1 MSMHRGRMPKP
12 DHAVRY
18 HAYIQAW
25 ILVIA
30 VVVTGAMTAQSA
42 FAQQAVPLSLQEA
55 EELALYDEPGQNS
68 YLSRAAALRDE
79 AVAGSQ
85 LPDPTMRVG
94 MLNFPIE
101 SGGFRTEGMT
111 QAQLGFRQE
120 FPAGKT
126 RELTSRK
133 FKAMARAMT
142 YTADGRGRDVLTA
155 VRIAWLETHYWRKA
169 RQITMD
175 SRPFFDDL
183 VSITRSLYSVGR
195 KNQQDVLRAELEL
208 SRLDDRI
215 IDMSNQH
222 SLARAALSEWVGG
235 EALRPVIGSLPAWT
249 AVPPLES
256 LVQGIQAHP
265 VLLAADAGVGASATG
280 VDLARQKYKSG
291 WALDLGYS
299 YRDGSL
305 ANGDS
310 RSDFV
315 NVSVTFDLPFFR
327 RNRQDRSVAA
337 ALNQRR
343 AAYHSREQA
352 LRRLTA
358 RLQAEYVSW
367 NDLGRRLGL
376 YERLILNESGNN
388 ARASLAAYQSD
399 AGDFADLMRA
409 YVDDL
414 DTRLD
419 YIRLQVKRAQ
429 SFAVL
434 ANLGGIPR

>member
-1 MSMHRGRMPKP
+1 MSMHRGRMPKAN
-12 DHAVRY
+12 HAVRN
-18 HAYIQAW
+18 HAYLKAW
-25 ILVIA
+25 ILVMT
-30 VVVTGAMTAQSA
+30 VVVSGPMTAQFA
-42 FAQQAVPLSLQEA
+42 IAQQPQPLSLQEA
-55 EELALYDEPGQNS
+55 EDLALYDEPGQNL

-79 AVAGSQ
+79 AVAGGQ
-85 LPDPTMRVG
+85 LPDPTMQIG
-94 MLNFPIE
+94 MLNFPIQ

-126 RELTSRK
+126 RELTVRK
-133 FKAMARAMT
+133 FRAQAEAMT
-142 YTADGRGRDVLTA
+142 YTADSRGRDVLTA
-155 VRIAWLETHYWRKA
+155 VRIAWLETHYWRRAKH
-169 RQITMD
+169 ISTD

-195 KNQQDVLRAELEL
+195 KNQQDVLRAELER

-215 IDMSNQH
+215 IDMTKH
-222 SLARAALSEWVGG
+222 HALARAALSEWVGG
-235 EALRPVIGSLPAWT
+235 EAVRPVLGALPSWT
-249 AVPPLES
+249 AVPPLET
-256 LVQGIQAHP
+256 LLQGILLHP
-265 VLLAADAGVGASATG
+265 VLLAADASVGARSTG

-291 WALDLGYS
+291 WALKLGYG

-305 ANGDS
+305 ANGDP

-315 NVSVTFDLPFFR
+315 NVSVTFDLPFLR

-343 AAYHSREQA
+343 AASYSREEV
-352 LRRLTA
+352 LRRLSSQL
-358 RLQAEYVSW
+358 RAEHVRW
-367 NDLGRRLGL
+367 QNLGRRLDL
-376 YERLILNESGNN
+376 YDRLILNESVNN

-399 AGDFADLMRA
+399 AGDFADVMRA

-414 DTRLD
+414 NTRLD
-419 YIRLQVKRAQ
+419 YIRLQVERAQ